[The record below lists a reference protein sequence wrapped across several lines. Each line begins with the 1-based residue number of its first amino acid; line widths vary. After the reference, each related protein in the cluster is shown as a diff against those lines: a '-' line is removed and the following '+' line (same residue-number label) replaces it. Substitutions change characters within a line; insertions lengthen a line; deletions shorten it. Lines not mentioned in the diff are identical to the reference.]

1 VVHQQEFLQDL
12 VGISWLYIRQ
22 EVVMT
27 YNSTEQG
34 VEKKV
39 ELDNLSS
46 SDVAAK
52 VAQLLSIA

>member
-1 VVHQQEFLQDL
+1 MVHQQEFLQDL